1 MCKKVIMTVK
11 ILLLSAVMFIVYGYT
26 TVLVQA
32 SNRIIKAKNGT
43 SEEIRVNEDDFIT
56 FVPQHKKKGK
66 KQSFFYYSP
75 ENGKNLFQFGNGK
88 YWISKKGLATVVIS
102 GIDNKGNLTFMA
114 DYKVIVEKARIVKK
128 NEDSNKNIGNNSGD
142 NKSPNNKGTDN
153 NTDVIVKPSIP
164 KKLAD
169 VTAATLSQS
178 KLTAKRTKIGAYDNE
193 VISFKIDVNNKIEL
207 SELNNADVKVVS
219 SNSNMKVATYL
230 DKNVLTVD
238 VYNAGVSTLTVDI
251 NGKQFSL
258 DVNIIDNEISSNSV
272 IISEGESY
280 TLKIRGEGEGKIE
293 WSSANPE
300 VADVD
305 TEGKIIGKT
314 RGNTVITAKVN
325 GKTFGCV
332 VSVTSELRKNAVKW
346 AKNYSLKSKYS
357 QSKRMEEGYY
367 DCSSLAWR
375 AYNRFGFNILS
386 NNYAPTAASM
396 GQFYDQSKQ
405 IVEGGISDSNI
416 SKMAFEPG
424 DLFFMEGPTN
434 NGRYRNVY
442 HVEMIA
448 GYTFN
453 GFSAGG
459 KPIIG
464 IEFANRNQ
472 TDFRGFV
479 GKP

>member
-280 TLKIRGEGEGKIE
+280 TLKIRGEGDGKIE

>member
-11 ILLLSAVMFIVYGYT
+11 ILLLSAVMFMAYGYT

-88 YWISKKGLATVVIS
+88 YWVSKKGLATVVIS